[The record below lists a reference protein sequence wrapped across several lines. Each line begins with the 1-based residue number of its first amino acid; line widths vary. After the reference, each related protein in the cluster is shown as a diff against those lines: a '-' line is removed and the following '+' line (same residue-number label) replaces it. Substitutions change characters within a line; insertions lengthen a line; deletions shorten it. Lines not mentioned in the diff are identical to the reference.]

1 MKIRSTVLA
10 ALKVVVG
17 VVLSLGTIYV
27 VLGLTLVYWPRL
39 SGGTRG
45 KHAREQK
52 RYAALFKAGDPNVP
66 LLAMD
71 WFSEHGVYFCRV
83 SQTGRVNS
91 ARDVGYAIQGGSG
104 ISSRFSFDNTN
115 RALLEAAINRLPASS
130 KRSLPRERQ
139 ILVSGVQSNHWIA
152 RVYDRA
158 NVPVEVEH
166 LYDLTGAYLGWFIP
180 LVGARPTG
188 VAHSMSQR
196 PSSSLAIATDASIA
210 ASIIANVGF
219 QVWNLKDKTATQAGR
234 LDKLPYPWKENANN
248 FLAVAALSPDGK
260 TVIFAV
266 RDVLFAVDRQSQAL
280 LWEQQP
286 MAWGNT
292 YRAGGRTLA
301 MGNRG
306 RSLFIA
312 EDNKV
317 QRWDLS
323 KGIRLGTLATNVS
336 GIKFLKTSWDGE
348 VLIAGFGDNSFT
360 LWETAKDEPVFHF
373 AEPEG
378 ASSIAL
384 SPDGQRIILNAFGQR
399 KLVVYAWRRGE
410 RSEFPLRIPYASSS
424 AYSMCWS
431 PDGKRLAADIDT
443 YPSSLIIY
451 ETSTWKPIADWPC
464 GAIGTASEYV
474 FNKQGTLF
482 QLIDGEVHSL
492 DAAAL
497 RGAGD

>member
-152 RVYDRA
+152 RVYERA

-166 LYDLTGAYLGWFIP
+166 LYDLT
-180 LVGARPTG
+180 
-188 VAHSMSQR
+188 
-196 PSSSLAIATDASIA
+196 
-210 ASIIANVGF
+210 
-219 QVWNLKDKTATQAGR
+219 
-234 LDKLPYPWKENANN
+234 
-248 FLAVAALSPDGK
+248 
-260 TVIFAV
+260 
-266 RDVLFAVDRQSQAL
+266 DRKS
-280 LWEQQP
+280 
-286 MAWGNT
+286 
-292 YRAGGRTLA
+292 
-301 MGNRG
+301 
-306 RSLFIA
+306 
-312 EDNKV
+312 
-317 QRWDLS
+317 
-323 KGIRLGTLATNVS
+323 
-336 GIKFLKTSWDGE
+336 
-348 VLIAGFGDNSFT
+348 
-360 LWETAKDEPVFHF
+360 
-373 AEPEG
+373 
-378 ASSIAL
+378 
-384 SPDGQRIILNAFGQR
+384 
-399 KLVVYAWRRGE
+399 VV
-410 RSEFPLRIPYASSS
+410 
-424 AYSMCWS
+424 
-431 PDGKRLAADIDT
+431 
-443 YPSSLIIY
+443 
-451 ETSTWKPIADWPC
+451 
-464 GAIGTASEYV
+464 
-474 FNKQGTLF
+474 
-482 QLIDGEVHSL
+482 
-492 DAAAL
+492 
-497 RGAGD
+497 